1 MGSQSFQYKKK
12 EGHVR
17 KLIVVVDK
25 NSRDRIEVRSAEYN
39 GHPYIDIRT
48 YWRNGD
54 DDAWKPSKKGVTV
67 KPELVG
73 ELIGLLRKAE
83 SGGK

>member
-1 MGSQSFQYKKK
+1 MS
-12 EGHVR
+12 
-17 KLIVVVDK
+17 KLLGIVDK
-25 NSRDRIEVRSAEYN
+25 NSRERIEVRVAEYQ

-73 ELIGLLRKAE
+73 ELIGLLRKAV
-83 SGGK
+83 SGGTLASGEPW

>member
-1 MGSQSFQYKKK
+1 MS
-12 EGHVR
+12 
-17 KLIVVVDK
+17 KLLGVVDK
-25 NSRDRIEVRSAEYN
+25 NSRERIEVRAAEYE

-83 SGGK
+83 IGGTLASGEPW